1 MNETFEQCRKNL
13 LRRGFE
19 VRIAATTEEARQI
32 LREEIRAAAPETI
45 SFGGSMTMEATGIV
59 DELRRKGR
67 YRLFDGVDYTLPP
80 EERIEIRRQGL
91 LADLYISGI
100 NAITEEGALYWLD
113 GIGNRVAAIAF
124 GPPQGAAG
132 RRAQQDRGDTRC
144 GRGTH
149 PRHRGTPERR
159 PAGTENPLCSD
170 GRLRRLRLGRAH
182 LQHASA
188 DGALLSPQADYRD
201 SDRRGNGIITR
212 NADARRGSIG
222 TPRKNDTTW
231 QRSRKHSSAATAASK
246 PPNGWDA
253 APPAGNGTHSPKR

>member
-59 DELRRKGR
+59 DELRREGR

-113 GIGNRVAAIAF
+113 GIGPRKVLLV
-124 GPPQGAAG
+124 AG
-132 RRAQQDRGDTRC
+132 RNKIVATRAAAEARIRDIAA
-144 GRGTH
+144 
-149 PRHRGTPERR
+149 PRNV
-159 PAGTENPLCSD
+159 A
-170 GRLRRLRLGRAH
+170 RLGQKTPCAATGVCADCDSEGRICNTH
-182 LQHASA
+182 L
-188 DGALLSPQADYRD
+188 RME
-201 SDRRGNGIITR
+201 RCF
-212 NADARRGSIG
+212 
-222 TPRKNDTTW
+222 PRKRITVILIDEEM
-231 QRSRKHSSAATAASK
+231 
-246 PPNGWDA
+246 GL
-253 APPAGNGTHSPKR
+253 

>member
-100 NAITEEGALYWLD
+100 NAITEEGALYWLE
-113 GIGNRVAAIAF
+113 GV
-124 GPPQGAAG
+124 
-132 RRAQQDRGDTRC
+132 RR
-144 GRGTH
+144 
-149 PRHRGTPERR
+149 
-159 PAGTENPLCSD
+159 
-170 GRLRRLRLGRAH
+170 
-182 LQHASA
+182 
-188 DGALLSPQADYRD
+188 
-201 SDRRGNGIITR
+201 
-212 NADARRGSIG
+212 
-222 TPRKNDTTW
+222 
-231 QRSRKHSSAATAASK
+231 
-246 PPNGWDA
+246 
-253 APPAGNGTHSPKR
+253 

>member
-124 GPPQGAAG
+124 GPRKVLLVAG
-132 RRAQQDRGDTRC
+132 RNKIVATRAAAEARIRDIAA
-144 GRGTH
+144 
-149 PRHRGTPERR
+149 PRNV
-159 PAGTENPLCSD
+159 A
-170 GRLRRLRLGRAH
+170 RLGQKTPCAVTGVCADCDSEGRICNTH
-182 LQHASA
+182 L
-188 DGALLSPQADYRD
+188 RME
-201 SDRRGNGIITR
+201 R
-212 NADARRGSIG
+212 
-222 TPRKNDTTW
+222 
-231 QRSRKHSSAATAASK
+231 
-246 PPNGWDA
+246 
-253 APPAGNGTHSPKR
+253 

>member
-59 DELRRKGR
+59 DELRREGR

-124 GPPQGAAG
+124 GPARCCWSQGV
-132 RRAQQDRGDTRC
+132 TRSW
-144 GRGTH
+144 RH
-149 PRHRGTPERR
+149 ALRPR
-159 PAGTENPLCSD
+159 
-170 GRLRRLRLGRAH
+170 
-182 LQHASA
+182 HASA
-188 DGALLSPQADYRD
+188 TSRHPGTSPGWDRKPLVPATGVCADCDSEGRICNTHLRWSAAFPQA
-201 SDRRGNGIITR
+201 IT
-212 NADARRGSIG
+212 
-222 TPRKNDTTW
+222 
-231 QRSRKHSSAATAASK
+231 
-246 PPNGWDA
+246 
-253 APPAGNGTHSPKR
+253 